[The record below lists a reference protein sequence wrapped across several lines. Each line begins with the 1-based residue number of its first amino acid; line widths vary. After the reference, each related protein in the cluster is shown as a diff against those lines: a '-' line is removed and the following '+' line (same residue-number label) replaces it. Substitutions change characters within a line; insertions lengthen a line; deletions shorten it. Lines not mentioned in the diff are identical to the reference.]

1 MKKKEGS
8 EKRASVVQKVVYEAP
23 KATFIA
29 VKKEERLTTCGDS
42 ETLCTTT
49 YHP

>member
-1 MKKKEGS
+1 MKKKKGS
-8 EKRASVVQKVVYEAP
+8 KKRASAVQKMAYETP

>member
-1 MKKKEGS
+1 MKKKEES
-8 EKRASVVQKVVYEAP
+8 EERASALQKAVYEAP